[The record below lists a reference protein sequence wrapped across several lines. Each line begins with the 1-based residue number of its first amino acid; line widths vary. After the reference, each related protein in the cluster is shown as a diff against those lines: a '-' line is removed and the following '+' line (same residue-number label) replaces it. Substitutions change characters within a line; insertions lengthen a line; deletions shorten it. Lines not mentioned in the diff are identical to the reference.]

1 MNEKDIQKEVMK
13 TIENQTYEKV
23 NSMYLTK
30 YQKEVLDHHHIPYQD
45 CQDVKE
51 LLFYLSDILDDEEYD
66 DLENVAREIAEY
78 DYYR

>member
-30 YQKEVLDHHHIPYQD
+30 YQKEVLDNYHIPYQD